1 MSRICVIRARRT
13 PQGRFLGA
21 LAKRSAVNLGVAA
34 ARIGTVEG
42 DPPGLVLLHTAFGGT
57 RIVDMLV
64 GDPLPR
70 IC

>member
-1 MSRICVIRARRT
+1 MRAH
-13 PQGRFLGA
+13 PQGA
-21 LAKRSAVNLGVAA
+21 EAVAIGCVAD
-34 ARIGTVEG
+34 

-57 RIVDMLV
+57 RIVDVLV

>member
-1 MSRICVIRARRT
+1 VVEASRADAVMSALRSH
-13 PQGRFLGA
+13 PLGD
-21 LAKRSAVNLGVAA
+21 AA
-34 ARIGTVEG
+34 AVIGHVAD
-42 DPPGLVLLHTAFGGT
+42 DPPGLVLLRTAFGGT